1 MGFMKKKQKRQ
12 ICAMCTCLCIIAA
25 MFTGCATNQKTGDT
39 REMEEQYT
47 YVSEFYSP
55 QDSIISATV
64 LGDSVYFGTEDGQFY
79 SWNLATGKEP
89 ERIQI
94 PTFDES
100 KYVSGMVHPDFDG
113 NFYVIHE
120 EWKDTIEETEEEY
133 VELSDT
139 YLSKYDAEGNE
150 LFRKCISKLVVGSNV
165 QKIVVDS
172 ENHAYILANGAIFLF
187 DTEGNFQEKVKL
199 AEDESIQDMTVDA
212 NGNVYGIFIDYNE
225 STYLNGIIRKVD
237 YEKGLAEEEYRKY
250 SADRGCAVYDD
261 GVFLGDGLGKLY
273 LYDVKT
279 QTSQEILKWMNCEI
293 ENYEVE
299 EYAVLS
305 DGRIVVFLLNT
316 LEDEFGEF
324 AILTKTDKSEIPEKK
339 IISLG
344 TFNANEALWRMV
356 ARFNRQSNEYKIEV
370 VEYYDPLLDEGIDDS
385 AKELAYTRL
394 HLDMVGDNCP
404 DILNLEY
411 NVLREYADKDLFE
424 DLTPYMEG
432 DESLE
437 IMENVLDTYTFGGKL
452 IAIPKSLAMQTIACE
467 SSVVDGKEQ
476 WTLEE
481 MMKFSDGYAPE
492 DMMETDAVGMLEK
505 CMILQQSNFVDIE
518 KNSCNFNSPEFCEL
532 LEFCYRFKDNKES
545 SNTTIYAVLNGNE
558 MLYEVEINSVT
569 DITLLR
575 QMFGTADISFV
586 GYLTQQGESGCLLK
600 EKGGSYAITTVSE
613 NKDGAWEFIQMLL
626 KDAEKFSIRNMKSG
640 FPTELNAR
648 EKFFESAMEEPYFEN
663 GERRYNISEGQLKYY
678 VPLEDEIA
686 PIREL
691 LAGARMDK
699 NDSADIMTIVLE
711 EAELYFADE
720 KTAEEVA
727 ELIQNRVTIYLDE

>member
-1 MGFMKKKQKRQ
+1 M
-12 ICAMCTCLCIIAA
+12 
-25 MFTGCATNQKTGDT
+25 
-39 REMEEQYT
+39 
-47 YVSEFYSP
+47 
-55 QDSIISATV
+55 
-64 LGDSVYFGTEDGQFY
+64 
-79 SWNLATGKEP
+79 
-89 ERIQI
+89 
-94 PTFDES
+94 
-100 KYVSGMVHPDFDG
+100 
-113 NFYVIHE
+113 
-120 EWKDTIEETEEEY
+120 
-133 VELSDT
+133 
-139 YLSKYDAEGNE
+139 
-150 LFRKCISKLVVGSNV
+150 
-165 QKIVVDS
+165 
-172 ENHAYILANGAIFLF
+172 
-187 DTEGNFQEKVKL
+187 
-199 AEDESIQDMTVDA
+199 
-212 NGNVYGIFIDYNE
+212 
-225 STYLNGIIRKVD
+225 
-237 YEKGLAEEEYRKY
+237 
-250 SADRGCAVYDD
+250 
-261 GVFLGDGLGKLY
+261 
-273 LYDVKT
+273 KT

-344 TFNANEALWRMV
+344 TFNAKEALWRMV

-518 KNSCNFNSPEFCEL
+518 KN
-532 LEFCYRFKDNKES
+532 R
-545 SNTTIYAVLNGNE
+545 
-558 MLYEVEINSVT
+558 
-569 DITLLR
+569 
-575 QMFGTADISFV
+575 
-586 GYLTQQGESGCLLK
+586 
-600 EKGGSYAITTVSE
+600 
-613 NKDGAWEFIQMLL
+613 
-626 KDAEKFSIRNMKSG
+626 
-640 FPTELNAR
+640 
-648 EKFFESAMEEPYFEN
+648 
-663 GERRYNISEGQLKYY
+663 
-678 VPLEDEIA
+678 
-686 PIREL
+686 
-691 LAGARMDK
+691 
-699 NDSADIMTIVLE
+699 
-711 EAELYFADE
+711 
-720 KTAEEVA
+720 
-727 ELIQNRVTIYLDE
+727 